1 MRKITKYLAAT
12 AVLSFALT
20 INANAAVKSVTIT
33 APTKSASYTACS
45 ELGTGMQIIQGIKVA
60 AETVIGAGAVVV
72 KDIEE
77 KGTWVGSPAK
87 RIK

>member
-1 MRKITKYLAAT
+1 
-12 AVLSFALT
+12 
-20 INANAAVKSVTIT
+20 
-33 APTKSASYTACS
+33 
-45 ELGTGMQIIQGIKVA
+45 MQIIQGIKVA